1 MKAYIQSVK
10 DRGVELTPEQKE
22 KKLLAEVNNGRLA
35 MLGMMSFLAESQ
47 VPGSVPGLTGIGLR
61 PYDGNVMIP
70 FEGDFAMFG

>member
-1 MKAYIQSVK
+1 MFVARPIKHAATVSA
-10 DRGVELTPEQKE
+10 T
-22 KKLLAEVNNGRLA
+22 KLNAEVNNGRLA

-70 FEGDFAMFG
+70 FEGDFALFG